1 MKECCGVVLFS
12 TAGEE
17 ERESDCTEKSEKQ
30 RMNSFHGSKHNKR
43 EGSEPK
49 WRTWRSLKK
58 EIDVVKHAKFKI
70 KLEKEKGVTA
80 FEE

>member
-1 MKECCGVVLFS
+1 
-12 TAGEE
+12 
-17 ERESDCTEKSEKQ
+17 
-30 RMNSFHGSKHNKR
+30 MNSFHGSKHNKR

-58 EIDVVKHAKFKI
+58 QIDVVKHAKFKI
-70 KLEKEKGVTA
+70 KPEKEKGVTA